1 VINANIFTRK
11 TQGERMKKSKV
22 KTNTDIIQ
30 YGISEYV
37 ILEEIRKRKNL
48 EEWQNKKQ
56 EEL

>member
-1 VINANIFTRK
+1 
-11 TQGERMKKSKV
+11 MKKSKV